1 MLPPPL
7 RRGDRV
13 IVVAPA
19 SAPRDA
25 DRYRAGIDRLRQVY
39 EVDVR
44 FPPERCAT
52 PHGYLSATDEERVS
66 TLNAAFRDPSAR
78 AVIAARGGY
87 GCTRLLDRID
97 FSGIASAPKWV
108 IGYSD
113 LTAIQWKLF
122 GETGLVSASGPV
134 VTELGLF
141 DPSFADQDA
150 LTDKEATA
158 HSPLD
163 HRFQTAPADTWSA
176 FEPVVTMAVQKP
188 RDRVNRSSHDGSHTL
203 TLADASTLRVTR
215 GGEAPVGGPL
225 FAGTL
230 SVIVALAGTPHMPDL
245 RGGVLVLEDT
255 GEAPYRVDRMLTQ
268 LRQGGYLDDL
278 AGVVLGSFRTGDV
291 RQPTLDMETVLRE
304 AFAGYDYPV
313 VAGLRYGHIL
323 PRLTLPIGATA
334 ILDPRR
340 DRVRLSIDPERSV
353 DSISA

>member
-19 SAPRDA
+19 SAPRDV
-25 DRYRAGIDRLRQVY
+25 DRYRAGLRRLRQVY

-44 FPPERCAT
+44 FPPEKCTT
-52 PHGYLSATDEERVS
+52 PHGYLSDTDAERVAA
-66 TLNAAFRDPSAR
+66 LNAALGDPSAR
-78 AVIAARGGY
+78 AVMAARGGY
-87 GCTRLLDRID
+87 GCTRILDRVD
-97 FSGIASAPKWV
+97 VAALARAPKWV

-122 GETGLVSASGPV
+122 AETGLVSASGPV

-141 DPSFADQDA
+141 DASFAHQDPP
-150 LTDKEATA
+150 LDGET
-158 HSPLD
+158 PLD
-163 HRFQTAPADTWSA
+163 HRLGTAPADTWSA
-176 FEPVVTMAVQKP
+176 FEPVVSMAPDGRSHREAETASSGP
-188 RDRVNRSSHDGSHTL
+188 RDL
-203 TLADASTLRVTR
+203 LLADATTLRVVR
-215 GGEAPVGGPL
+215 GAEKPVAGPL

-245 RGGVLVLEDT
+245 RGGILVLEDT

-268 LRQGGYLDDL
+268 LRQGGYLDHL

-291 RQPTLDMETVLRE
+291 RPPTLDMKTVLRD
-304 AFAGYDYPV
+304 AFAAYDYPV

-323 PRLTLPIGATA
+323 PRLTLPIGARA

-340 DRVRLSIDPERSV
+340 EQVALKIDAERS
-353 DSISA
+353 ITA